1 MIAPLLVVA
10 AMSNGP
16 APPPPAH
23 EAREALE
30 ASPRQSEWVDLDL
43 PGDFASIRTFI
54 VYPER
59 EDPAPVVLVI
69 HDIHGLGDWTRAAA
83 DRLAAAG
90 FIAVAPDFLSGLG
103 PGGGGSEAFADPA
116 ATASAIRELSPERVT
131 TGLNAVRSHAS
142 SLGTAAGPVA
152 TVGFGWGGDRSF
164 DYATRQPALAAAV
177 VYYGASPSDPG
188 ALARVESPVLG
199 LYGGDDRRV
208 NATIEAARDELE
220 RHRKDFETHVYDGAG
235 HGFLRQV
242 DGRDGA
248 NRKAAEKSWP
258 VMLRF
263 LRKHLEWIDR

>member
-1 MIAPLLVVA
+1 MSSVLAIQIFIGYGMLFALYEEDDEERFDTPDIQPASFIGPVEEPSPQEQSPREEKA
-10 AMSNGP
+10 AP
-16 APPPPAH
+16 APPPIP
-23 EAREALE
+23 
-30 ASPRQSEWVDLDL
+30 
-43 PGDFASIRTFI
+43 I
-54 VYPER
+54 
-59 EDPAPVVLVI
+59 
-69 HDIHGLGDWTRAAA
+69 AAA
-83 DRLAAAG
+83 RQIQLTPKGQLVDPPETIQAIYLTAW
-90 FIAVAPDFLSGLG
+90 S
-103 PGGGGSEAFADPA
+103 GGSQTRIDYVINLAK
-116 ATASAIRELSPERVT
+116 T

-142 SLGTAAGPVA
+142 LLGTAAGPVA
-152 TVGFGWGGDRSF
+152 TVGFGWGGERSF

-188 ALARVESPVLG
+188 ALARVETPVLG

-208 NATIEAARDELE
+208 NATIEAARDELG

-248 NRKAAEKSWP
+248 NREAAEKSWP